1 VKRRASRE
9 RGLATPN
16 PPKVPV
22 VKSSRQSG
30 LLACGTSPRIA
41 PNVSGGPPERAATVP
56 RGAVLLQLGRGAA
69 VRVRLQ
75 GAAPFDRRKM
85 QKSGRV
91 ARTRVAPQ
99 TAPLLRLLALGKVG
113 IPFYWSSSSISTIS
127 AARPCFSMTT

>member
-1 VKRRASRE
+1 VVAGERVENRSPACQRSGLVKRRASRE

-22 VKSSRQSG
+22 VKNNRQSG
-30 LLACGTSPRIA
+30 LLACGTSQRIA

-85 QKSGRV
+85 QKSGEGCRG
-91 ARTRVAPQ
+91 REW
-99 TAPLLRLLALGKVG
+99 LLRLRLCCV
-113 IPFYWSSSSISTIS
+113 YW
-127 AARPCFSMTT
+127 P